1 MIAVSREHSLIISG
15 NGDVIESDD
24 DIMAI
29 GSGGAFAQAAARAL
43 VRHSD
48 LSAVEIAGEAMRIA
62 AEICIYTNDRI
73 TLEEIDL
80 AGGNAKEAV
89 KNKK

>member
-1 MIAVSREHSLIISG
+1 
-15 NGDVIESDD
+15 
-24 DIMAI
+24 
-29 GSGGAFAQAAARAL
+29 
-43 VRHSD
+43 
-48 LSAVEIAGEAMRIA
+48 VEIAGEAMRIA

-80 AGGNAKEAV
+80 AGGNVKEAV